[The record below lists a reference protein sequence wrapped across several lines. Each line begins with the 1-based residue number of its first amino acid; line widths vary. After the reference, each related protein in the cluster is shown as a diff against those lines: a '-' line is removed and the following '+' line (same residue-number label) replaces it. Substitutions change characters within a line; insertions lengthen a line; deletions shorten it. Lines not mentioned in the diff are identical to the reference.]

1 MQSLFKTLVIA
12 SVGLVALSATSAK
25 AGDIDSAL
33 QSEIRTADD
42 KARDTSRSPAET
54 LAFFEVN
61 PSSKVLELMP
71 GGGWY
76 TKILGTLLKEKGAL
90 YLTIGA
96 NPDRLKLE
104 KHGLTHVKIVGSD
117 ISLSPTPERGIYKLD
132 GDQPAD
138 FGVNDLDN
146 VLTFRNWHNLDQ
158 ETRLALNKAAFNAL
172 KSGGVYGVIDHTKRH
187 MQPFDA
193 ELWRRLDPVQMIK
206 EIQSVGFVFE
216 DYSNIHARPNDGLIY
231 DSTHESINR
240 DSDRFTLKFRKP

>member
-1 MQSLFKTLVIA
+1 MQSLLKTLVIA
-12 SVGLVALSATSAK
+12 SVGVLALSATSAK

-33 QSEIRTADD
+33 QSEIRTTDD

-54 LAFFEVN
+54 LAFFEVT

-90 YLTIGA
+90 YLAIGA

-117 ISLSPTPERGIYKLD
+117 INLSPTPERGIYKLD
-132 GDQPAD
+132 GDQSAD
-138 FGVNDLDN
+138 FGVSDLDN

-206 EIQSVGFVFE
+206 EIQSVGFKFE